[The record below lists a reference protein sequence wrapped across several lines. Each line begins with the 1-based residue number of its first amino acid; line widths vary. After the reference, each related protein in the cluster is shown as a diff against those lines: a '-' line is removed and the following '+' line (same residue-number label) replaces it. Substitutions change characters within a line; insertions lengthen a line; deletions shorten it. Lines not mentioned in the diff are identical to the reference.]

1 MADLE
6 GSAPGGASRTERDN
20 CQTGVRAC
28 ACVWNL
34 QSRTNGANS
43 WIWREHF
50 EGDKCEGV
58 WGSQ

>member
-34 QSRTNGANS
+34 QSRTNKRSKLVDMERA
-43 WIWREHF
+43 F
-50 EGDKCEGV
+50 
-58 WGSQ
+58 